1 MSGFTEIG
9 VPENVFKQV
18 VYFLGI
24 ANAASAANLPVDEQ
38 QLIASR
44 IRAAYKDLEN
54 TTGVNWLESDTANF
68 DIALDIVC
76 NKVFL
81 KYYNNR
87 DDAKNTEHLKS
98 NIAADTF
105 KLRWSKEAVEKR
117 EQTDGS

>member
-1 MSGFTEIG
+1 M
-9 VPENVFKQV
+9 FKQV